1 MKLRCLLGSNIFVY
15 FNVSSLLAPILENSH
30 FCDLIILYSLKNT
43 TVNES
48 GEVVALIE
56 ARWSR
61 GRRIDLASCDWLNA
75 ICFLINFLTMGCWL
89 LRYLL
94 SFQRRTMNYSIYGPS
109 CGNFFF
115 GRNDFHQRP
124 RSLCNIHFSLHSN
137 CNSIQ
142 KNGLLPFR
150 ALYATGII
158 KFFILLSQFFSLY
171 TRTCRST
178 LLPLFAFRFVFV

>member
-1 MKLRCLLGSNIFVY
+1 M
-15 FNVSSLLAPILENSH
+15 
-30 FCDLIILYSLKNT
+30 
-43 TVNES
+43 
-48 GEVVALIE
+48 IE

-137 CNSIQ
+137 CNSIKKKWASTVPSFIRDGYNKIFHPPFPIFLALHPNLSFNSASTFCFSIRLCLIYVKPHFQ
-142 KNGLLPFR
+142 RSYLKNLLR
-150 ALYATGII
+150 KL
-158 KFFILLSQFFSLY
+158 
-171 TRTCRST
+171 TRY
-178 LLPLFAFRFVFV
+178 